1 MKNESQASFL
11 YNRILYS
18 GTELI
23 VPIPCLNIYVENV
36 YHLENKNNFQ
46 KEGKIKIKDKFEN
59 GDNRT
64 HEDNHR
70 MAIPSHKI
78 RNSCLSIWLEII
90 FFDSLKTNCF
100 ILW

>member
-46 KEGKIKIKDKFEN
+46 KEGKLKIKDKFEN

-70 MAIPSHKI
+70 MAIGHPLPQ
-78 RNSCLSIWLEII
+78 NPQLLFEY
-90 FFDSLKTNCF
+90 LTGNN